1 MKRNKFNL
9 IKSKSNNSIEV
20 TDEIIF
26 NCRCTKSFKKLL
38 KLNKTIQRK
47 STLQNLLK

>member
-9 IKSKSNNSIEV
+9 IKSKSNKSIED

-26 NCRCTKSFKKLL
+26 NCKCTKSLKKLL
-38 KLNKTIQRK
+38 KLSKTIQRK
-47 STLQNLLK
+47 SILQNLLK